1 MALNSGLPV
10 NTPNIPALPAGST
23 YAVGTD
29 GKVYIKTATQNASGQ
44 WVQTVSTLVNGT
56 LIPILNALF
65 PNGVNPNQY
74 GNTILPNGQTIGGFQ
89 NIDTQ
94 GGNTG
99 GGKNDTTTTLIIAGA
114 AVAAGFFLKGSL
126 SKQ

>member
-1 MALNSGLPV
+1 MALNSGLPA

-29 GKVYIKTATQNASGQ
+29 GKVYIKTATQNANGQ
-44 WVQTVSTLVNGT
+44 WVQTVSTLANGV
-56 LIPILNALF
+56 LIPLLNALF

-74 GNTILPNGQTIGGFQ
+74 GSTILPNGQTIGGFQ
-89 NIDTQ
+89 DVTN
-94 GGNTG
+94 GGGTTG
-99 GGKNDTTTTLIIAGA
+99 GGNSDTTTTLLIAGA

>member
-44 WVQTVSTLVNGT
+44 WIQTVSTLANGV

-65 PNGVNPNQY
+65 PNGVTPNNY
-74 GNTILPNGQTIGGFQ
+74 GSTILANGQTIGGFQ
-89 NIDTQ
+89 SVTPVAGSSTN
-94 GGNTG
+94 NT
-99 GGKNDTTTTLIIAGA
+99 NTLLIAGA